1 MRLVPNCPVA
11 AAATAAAVLPPP
23 CPAALGESAADS
35 LAFDH
40 PYTSMGHLTH
50 MPGHLYIRL
59 GRWHD
64 AVTTNQVALKA
75 GETGAKR

>member
-1 MRLVPNCPVA
+1 MAALQQVPACLA
-11 AAATAAAVLPPP
+11 AAASPTRP
-23 CPAALGESAADS
+23 PAALGESAADS

-40 PYTSMGHLTH
+40 PYPSMGHLTH

-64 AVTTNQVALKA
+64 AVTTNQAALRADEA
-75 GETGAKR
+75 GVKR